1 MLGLNREYSLI
12 ALKIKNKMNIY
23 EAVII
28 KDYLRFR

>member
-12 ALKIKNKMNIY
+12 SLKIKNKMNIY